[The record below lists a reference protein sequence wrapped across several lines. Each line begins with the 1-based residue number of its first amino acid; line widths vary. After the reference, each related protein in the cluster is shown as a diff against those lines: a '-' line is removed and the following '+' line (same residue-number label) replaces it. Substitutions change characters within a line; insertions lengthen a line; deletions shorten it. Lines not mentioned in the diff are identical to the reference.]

1 MIENTITEFDV
12 CIIGAGWSGLL
23 SCKYALSHQLSVVV
37 LEQRDWLGGVWNYSD
52 DPNIIT
58 VMESTVTSSSATVTE
73 AADFPMKPELGNFL
87 HRKDIQAYL
96 EEYADRAA
104 WRSHTF

>member
-1 MIENTITEFDV
+1 MSASL
-12 CIIGAGWSGLL
+12 GLAGRGCCPVNMRSP
-23 SCKYALSHQLSVVV
+23 HQLSVVV

-87 HRKDIQAYL
+87 HRKDIQAL
-96 EEYADRAA
+96 AA
-104 WRSHTF
+104 